1 VRLSDP
7 HSSHFWVFFMS
18 HTNPSV
24 PGAAV
29 AEYPSVGSLAVR
41 DTAVAPYQPQ
51 PQMLPQP
58 PAAEEQGEGGLDI
71 LRILHSFRRRW
82 LPAVV
87 LGTVV
92 GLCASVGTYLFA
104 PRGGYEAVVWLRVR
118 NKSDVMAFGG
128 RDSGEYDMYR
138 RTQMQ
143 LLKSPFVINSALRS
157 PGIAELR
164 SLREER
170 DPASWLSSSL
180 QVFTPADSEVMQLK
194 LMASTPEDA
203 IKILN
208 AVTAVY
214 LDNIVNKDRTE
225 RLSKRDML
233 EKKFKENQ
241 AELRSRREVFNELAK
256 TLGTRDSSEV
266 STQRSLLLDHLQTL
280 RSQVVRNQ
288 QDIRAIDTEL
298 SVLELE
304 KTLTDDAIRE
314 SLEKEGETAGERI
327 DQAVDA
333 ALFRD
338 PQIAEMMKRYS
349 EINSAI
355 SVQESRSV
363 RGSNEPV
370 VKRMRAQREE
380 LIAMMEDRKKMLRK
394 LAVGQ
399 GGLQPGNGGAEGR
412 RAVNPAVLKLRR
424 DTLARSLEEA
434 SEEFDR
440 VAKEVANA
448 DIENRRAEIDQLAR
462 VTDQIG
468 LQLESSSIDITSPA
482 RVNLVEEASVPGGD
496 TRKKR
501 ILLAAM
507 AGAAGM
513 GLGGA
518 IVVLLEYMTN
528 KLNVPDEM
536 SKRGGLRLIG
546 SMPRLSR
553 SRKRTGNSQ
562 LVESIDSIRTF
573 VLQSGRE
580 PPKVILVT
588 SPGEHEGKTT
598 FAAQLAASLARADK
612 RTLLLDGDL
621 RHPTVHL
628 SLQVEA
634 GPGFAELLRGEMK
647 PDEVIQPTSIERLFV
662 VAGGAADEAAVNAL
676 ARPEL
681 ANAIK
686 SFRNSFDIVVIDSGA
701 VSMFVD
707 ALLIGQ
713 QSDVAIVSSMIDVS
727 RIHQIVSAADRLR
740 SAGVRILGGVVNGAT
755 SAPAGRQTISRR
767 AV

>member
-1 VRLSDP
+1 
-7 HSSHFWVFFMS
+7 
-18 HTNPSV
+18 
-24 PGAAV
+24 
-29 AEYPSVGSLAVR
+29 
-41 DTAVAPYQPQ
+41 
-51 PQMLPQP
+51 
-58 PAAEEQGEGGLDI
+58 
-71 LRILHSFRRRW
+71 
-82 LPAVV
+82 
-87 LGTVV
+87 
-92 GLCASVGTYLFA
+92 
-104 PRGGYEAVVWLRVR
+104 
-118 NKSDVMAFGG
+118 
-128 RDSGEYDMYR
+128 
-138 RTQMQ
+138 
-143 LLKSPFVINSALRS
+143 
-157 PGIAELR
+157 
-164 SLREER
+164 
-170 DPASWLSSSL
+170 
-180 QVFTPADSEVMQLK
+180 MQLK
-194 LMASTPEDA
+194 LMAQTPEDA

-225 RLSKRDML
+225 RLSRRDML

-314 SLEKEGETAGERI
+314 SLEKDGDAADERV

-338 PQIAEMMKRYS
+338 SQIADMMKRYS

-380 LIAMMEDRKKMLRK
+380 LIAMMEERKKMLRK
-394 LAVGQ
+394 LAIGQ
-399 GGLQPGNGGAEGR
+399 GGVQPGGGGAEGR

-440 VAKEVANA
+440 VAKEVASLGTANA
-448 DIENRRAEIDQLAR
+448 DIENRKAEIDQLAR

-501 ILLAAM
+501 ILLAAL
-507 AGAAGM
+507 AGVAGM

-546 SMPRLSR
+546 SIPRLNR
-553 SRKRTGNSQ
+553 SRKRAANSQ

-676 ARPEL
+676 ARTEL

-727 RIHQIVSAADRLR
+727 RVHQIVSAADRLR

>member
-1 VRLSDP
+1 
-7 HSSHFWVFFMS
+7 
-18 HTNPSV
+18 
-24 PGAAV
+24 
-29 AEYPSVGSLAVR
+29 
-41 DTAVAPYQPQ
+41 
-51 PQMLPQP
+51 
-58 PAAEEQGEGGLDI
+58 
-71 LRILHSFRRRW
+71 
-82 LPAVV
+82 
-87 LGTVV
+87 
-92 GLCASVGTYLFA
+92 
-104 PRGGYEAVVWLRVR
+104 
-118 NKSDVMAFGG
+118 
-128 RDSGEYDMYR
+128 
-138 RTQMQ
+138 
-143 LLKSPFVINSALRS
+143 
-157 PGIAELR
+157 
-164 SLREER
+164 
-170 DPASWLSSSL
+170 
-180 QVFTPADSEVMQLK
+180 
-194 LMASTPEDA
+194 
-203 IKILN
+203 
-208 AVTAVY
+208 
-214 LDNIVNKDRTE
+214 
-225 RLSKRDML
+225 
-233 EKKFKENQ
+233 
-241 AELRSRREVFNELAK
+241 
-256 TLGTRDSSEV
+256 
-266 STQRSLLLDHLQTL
+266 
-280 RSQVVRNQ
+280 
-288 QDIRAIDTEL
+288 
-298 SVLELE
+298 
-304 KTLTDDAIRE
+304 
-314 SLEKEGETAGERI
+314 
-327 DQAVDA
+327 
-333 ALFRD
+333 
-338 PQIAEMMKRYS
+338 
-349 EINSAI
+349 
-355 SVQESRSV
+355 
-363 RGSNEPV
+363 
-370 VKRMRAQREE
+370 
-380 LIAMMEDRKKMLRK
+380 
-394 LAVGQ
+394 
-399 GGLQPGNGGAEGR
+399 
-412 RAVNPAVLKLRR
+412 
-424 DTLARSLEEA
+424 
-434 SEEFDR
+434 
-440 VAKEVANA
+440 
-448 DIENRRAEIDQLAR
+448 
-462 VTDQIG
+462 
-468 LQLESSSIDITSPA
+468 
-482 RVNLVEEASVPGGD
+482 
-496 TRKKR
+496 
-501 ILLAAM
+501 
-507 AGAAGM
+507 M

-676 ARPEL
+676 ARVEL

-727 RIHQIVSAADRLR
+727 RIHQIVSASDRLR

>member
-1 VRLSDP
+1 MSD
-7 HSSHFWVFFMS
+7 
-18 HTNPSV
+18 TTPSV
-24 PGAAV
+24 PGVAV

-51 PQMLPQP
+51 PQMLPQA
-58 PAAEEQGEGGLDI
+58 PAGEEQGDGGLDI

-128 RDSGEYDMYR
+128 RDTGEYDMYR

-157 PGIAELR
+157 PGIAELK

-170 DPASWLSSSL
+170 DPAAWLAASL
-180 QVFTPADSEVMQLK
+180 QVFTPAESEVMQLK

-225 RLSKRDML
+225 RLSRRDML

-304 KTLTDDAIRE
+304 KTMSEDAMRE
-314 SLEKEGETAGERI
+314 SLEQEGDTAGERI

-380 LIAMMEDRKKMLRK
+380 LLAMMEDRKKMLRK
-394 LAVGQ
+394 LAIGQ
-399 GGLQPGNGGAEGR
+399 GGVQPGSNSAEGR

-440 VAKEVANA
+440 VAKEVASLGTANA

-528 KLNVPDEM
+528 KLNVPDEI

-546 SMPRLSR
+546 SVPRLNR
-553 SRKRTGNSQ
+553 SRKRAVNSQ
-562 LVESIDSIRTF
+562 LIESIDSIRTF

-647 PDEVIQPTSIERLFV
+647 PDEVIQPTNIERLFV
-662 VAGGAADEAAVNAL
+662 VAGGVADEAAVNAL
-676 ARPEL
+676 ARVEL
-681 ANAIK
+681 ADAIK

-727 RIHQIVSAADRLR
+727 RIHQIVSASDRLR

>member
-1 VRLSDP
+1 
-7 HSSHFWVFFMS
+7 
-18 HTNPSV
+18 
-24 PGAAV
+24 
-29 AEYPSVGSLAVR
+29 
-41 DTAVAPYQPQ
+41 
-51 PQMLPQP
+51 
-58 PAAEEQGEGGLDI
+58 
-71 LRILHSFRRRW
+71 
-82 LPAVV
+82 
-87 LGTVV
+87 
-92 GLCASVGTYLFA
+92 
-104 PRGGYEAVVWLRVR
+104 
-118 NKSDVMAFGG
+118 
-128 RDSGEYDMYR
+128 
-138 RTQMQ
+138 
-143 LLKSPFVINSALRS
+143 
-157 PGIAELR
+157 
-164 SLREER
+164 
-170 DPASWLSSSL
+170 
-180 QVFTPADSEVMQLK
+180 
-194 LMASTPEDA
+194 
-203 IKILN
+203 
-208 AVTAVY
+208 
-214 LDNIVNKDRTE
+214 
-225 RLSKRDML
+225 
-233 EKKFKENQ
+233 
-241 AELRSRREVFNELAK
+241 
-256 TLGTRDSSEV
+256 
-266 STQRSLLLDHLQTL
+266 
-280 RSQVVRNQ
+280 
-288 QDIRAIDTEL
+288 
-298 SVLELE
+298 
-304 KTLTDDAIRE
+304 
-314 SLEKEGETAGERI
+314 
-327 DQAVDA
+327 
-333 ALFRD
+333 
-338 PQIAEMMKRYS
+338 MMKRYS

-380 LIAMMEDRKKMLRK
+380 LISMMEERKKMLRK
-394 LAVGQ
+394 LAIGQ
-399 GGLQPGNGGAEGR
+399 GGVQSGGGGAEGR

-440 VAKEVANA
+440 VAKEVASLGTANA
-448 DIENRRAEIDQLAR
+448 DIENRKAEIDQLAR

-501 ILLAAM
+501 ILLAAL
-507 AGAAGM
+507 AGVAGM

-546 SMPRLSR
+546 SIPRLNR
-553 SRKRTGNSQ
+553 SRKRAANSQ

-647 PDEVIQPTSIERLFV
+647 PDEVIQPTSIDRLFV

-676 ARPEL
+676 ARTEL

-727 RIHQIVSAADRLR
+727 RVHQIVSAADRLR